1 MKEKLVNIEE
11 RYNEIINGYSDLDEI
26 GILELNSTWQE
37 LDKLKN
43 EAIALSTDLLVGITR
58 DSNGKFV
65 SKNNVEFDLKE
76 IADISSFV
84 DKFTDRAYSDIHRIR
99 VEERSKSDRAMDDVR
114 ERRRV
119 RDDIRRTNDMIS
131 NLETEIN
138 AINAE
143 LGKPS
148 QQALDEL
155 AKAGISY
162 TPSVNISP
170 DRKFYLEQE
179 LAAKE
184 NSLNN
189 FKKSLETYTLD
200 EQRLTEEIDIL
211 RIGGK
216 LPEMDELDF
225 TEENEMAED
234 NEKDYSRDID
244 NNADNDLNNTI
255 VTPTSSDVPGFGEDS
270 TALDDEPLIP
280 IDMPIDLENDG
291 ENNTDN
297 VADEED
303 EKENSDN
310 IIPVA
315 VPVPSIDEPELNEIG
330 EELEN
335 PEGISDGSEED
346 NEEEL
351 EDPLAAELDPMIDAV
366 PEEGR
371 SRAEVTEAKPSLLSK
386 MKKILPAALA
396 FLNAVGLYGIAYH
409 LAKLDPEFTTI
420 NQTIITRESDKDS
433 TTDDKEDDE
442 EKNKDNDK
450 NGDELDKNNP
460 TPSIPSSG
468 STSGNGGSP
477 STTPDV
483 TPSTPSTPDVTP
495 STPTNPTTPDN
506 TVNNSGEDIKLGQ
519 GEEAVNLAT
528 GTSITNDGTR
538 YDEGTKQ
545 DKVELEHDENGVAT
559 VKEDLINTDL
569 VQSDENE
576 NAIDL
581 SEVDEKLSQGEKDNL
596 FDAINEEGPVNS
608 EGFIDESAFTQEPMD
623 EYGSFDDYRDL
634 FEDSQLTM

>member
-11 RYNEIINGYSDLDEI
+11 RYNEIINGYSDLNEI

-58 DSNGKFV
+58 DSNGKFI

-143 LGKPS
+143 LGRPS

-225 TEENEMAED
+225 TEENEMAEN

-270 TALDDEPLIP
+270 PALDDEPLIP

-297 VADEED
+297 AVDEED

-310 IIPVA
+310 IVPVA
-315 VPVPSIDEPELNEIG
+315 VPVPSIDEPELNEID

-351 EDPLAAELDPMIDAV
+351 EDPLAAELDPMIEAV

-386 MKKILPAALA
+386 MKKIIPAALA
-396 FLNAVGLYGIAYH
+396 FLNAVGLFGVAYH
-409 LAKLDPEFTTI
+409 LAKLEPEYTTI
-420 NQTIITRESDKDS
+420 NQTIITKESDKDS
-433 TTDDKEDDE
+433 TKDDKEDDE

-450 NGDELDKNNP
+450 NGDELDKSNP
-460 TPSIPSSG
+460 TPSNPSSG
-468 STSGNGGSP
+468 STSGNGGS
-477 STTPDV
+477 STT
-483 TPSTPSTPDVTP
+483 TPDVTP

-506 TVNNSGEDIKLGQ
+506 TVSNSGEDIKLAQ

-545 DKVELEHDENGVAT
+545 DKVELEHDENGVAS

-569 VQSDENE
+569 VQSNENE

-596 FDAINEEGPVNS
+596 FDAINEEGPVNR

>member
-11 RYNEIINGYSDLDEI
+11 RYNEIINGYSDLNEI

-58 DSNGKFV
+58 DSNGKFI

-143 LGKPS
+143 LGRPS

-179 LAAKE
+179 LTAKE

-216 LPEMDELDF
+216 LSEMDELDF

-270 TALDDEPLIP
+270 PALDDEPLIP

-297 VADEED
+297 AVDEED

-310 IIPVA
+310 IVPVA
-315 VPVPSIDEPELNEIG
+315 VPVPSIDEPELNEID

-351 EDPLAAELDPMIDAV
+351 EDPLAAELDPMIEAV

-386 MKKILPAALA
+386 MKKIIPAALA
-396 FLNAVGLYGIAYH
+396 FLNAVGLFGVAYH
-409 LAKLDPEFTTI
+409 LAKLEPEYTTI
-420 NQTIITRESDKDS
+420 NQTIITKESDKDS
-433 TTDDKEDDE
+433 TKDDKEDDE

-450 NGDELDKNNP
+450 NGDELDKSNP
-460 TPSIPSSG
+460 TPSNPSSG
-468 STSGNGGSP
+468 STSGNGGS
-477 STTPDV
+477 STTTPDV

-506 TVNNSGEDIKLGQ
+506 TVSNSGEDIKLGQ

-545 DKVELEHDENGVAT
+545 DKVELEHDENGVAS

-569 VQSDENE
+569 VQSNENE